1 MTIGSSAIA
10 AALCSW
16 NALAWWRFSH
26 AVLYI
31 AGFCHGIHLLG
42 IIFMRSIRPETLLA
56 LVHCGPLTYVVGHF
70 LLLAYDERMHVD
82 ALFLVS
88 RLDALFSRI
97 K

>member
-1 MTIGSSAIA
+1 
-10 AALCSW
+10 
-16 NALAWWRFSH
+16 
-26 AVLYI
+26 
-31 AGFCHGIHLLG
+31 
-42 IIFMRSIRPETLLA
+42 MRSIRPETLLA